1 MVSWG
6 HRNVDS
12 IHNFHHQIDNRD
24 IIMADLT
31 SNFGYVNALVL
42 AVQLRLK
49 RYQLSP
55 YGKEK
60 LQAMFPSATVNHTVQ
75 LEAQQF
81 FISFFCVFSLFQ
93 DGWLCAAP
101 SSMYQHHH
109 PAGPYSHSHIPPSP
123 YDRIGLRSHR
133 PSPYPT
139 PYHKRT
145 DLTTQGNHA

>member
-1 MVSWG
+1 MKVG
-6 HRNVDS
+6 
-12 IHNFHHQIDNRD
+12 FCQ
-24 IIMADLT
+24 T

-55 YGKEK
+55 YGKKK

-123 YDRIGLRSHR
+123 YDRLGLRSHR

-145 DLTTQGNHA
+145 DLTTQGNLA